1 MSKLESCY
9 APTSLKRW
17 DRRLPFIDNREQS
30 MFDALSNAI
39 ESADEIDICV
49 GYFYF
54 SGFQLLAYKLKN
66 KKIRI
71 IVGKELDPDCIPEI
85 VKYSRNQ
92 DVALDKYGLRKPTNS
107 HLQMRQNYLDAL
119 VGFVNDSD
127 TFDNPESESCF
138 EMFISKIMD
147 GSLEIRKTLEDYHG
161 KFYVIKNAKQYS
173 ANGDFP
179 GTVFHGSSNFTYR
192 GLSGQG
198 ELNEVSRDLHKF
210 QEATKI
216 FEDHWSQSRSIS
228 IVDGASA
235 TTFIAELKE
244 KLWIYQ
250 SPSPFLM
257 YLRVLLEIYGKTDEG
272 AGIKTPSEITN
283 GLFLDFQ
290 YQTDAIKFAIDRI
303 NTLDGVIIS
312 DVVGLGKSIIAAA
325 IAYNLDLDTLIIA
338 PPHLTQQWEDYKVE
352 FRVRGP
358 RVVSSGNI
366 KSIYDAYADSRKPL
380 LIIIDEAH
388 RFRNEDTNDYKM
400 LHQICRSNPNN
411 KVVLLT
417 ATPFNNSPKDVFA
430 LIKLFQTPGQS
441 TIRSIDNLSLRF
453 RELIKRYAVLRK
465 NLRTISHTEL
475 EKETMEI
482 AEEQRRYLEPVVI
495 RRSRLDLQYV
505 TRYRLDLEHQNI
517 KFPEVIGPELLDYDL
532 GDIADLYLETLEK
545 ISNPDKENSF
555 RGARYKPATYVTNRE
570 KFLETFGEDIDG
582 LDLTNAQTN
591 LADFMRK
598 LLVMRF
604 ESSRDAFRI
613 SLERMITNNE
623 LIHSWWTELKIVPIM
638 KKGALP
644 DPSDFTQEDGEMA
657 DELEE
662 KLQYLRE
669 NKGLLEVPIEWID
682 PSFIEDVDAD
692 TVLLKEIHSA
702 WFGKPKGVDPKVI
715 RVEGVINQLLK
726 ENPKRKIVIFSSYAD
741 TVNYLATKLKLSG
754 LHNVLNYTSAQ
765 SSKENRNILLANFDA
780 SFTQDKQRNDFQ
792 VLVCT
797 DALSEGVNL
806 NRAGVVINFD
816 IPYNPTRVIQ
826 RIGRINRINKL
837 MFPEISIYNCFPTV
851 VGEKETRI
859 KSISTLKISLINN
872 VIGSDSRTLTPDEDV
887 QSFFKDE
894 YQRTDGSKEDLNW
907 DAVHLEAFEQAK
919 SIKKTMDEV
928 VAIPRRTRIA
938 RVSADKEKD
947 KAVVFSKKGD
957 NILFI
962 LTKQDEETKLLSTQ
976 EGLAL
981 FKADIDEESKEL
993 SSNFPNLFSNAWQ
1006 KLAERHPLP
1015 EIRGRRSDAIKL
1027 LEALRIGLPSADGY
1041 CSDLIKIISKYDD
1054 VSEGTLKDVA
1064 NASNKDLTAC
1074 FASIQRI
1081 VPETFIRNVL
1091 ERIQR
1096 MEDEADVILLAEE
1109 LLS

>member
-1 MSKLESCY
+1 M
-9 APTSLKRW
+9 
-17 DRRLPFIDNREQS
+17 PFIENTEQT
-30 MFDALSNAI
+30 MLEALSNALDTT
-39 ESADEIDICV
+39 DEIDICV

-54 SGFQLLAYKLKN
+54 SGFAQLAEKLKD

-71 IVGKELDPDCIPEI
+71 VVGLELDPACIPEI
-85 VKYSRNQ
+85 VKYSRHQ
-92 DVALDKYGLRKPTNS
+92 DVSLDKYGLRKPTNS
-107 HLQMRQNYLDAL
+107 NLQIRQNYLDAL
-119 VGFVNDSD
+119 VGLVNDSD
-127 TFDNPESESCF
+127 TFDNPQNESVF
-138 EMFISKIMD
+138 EMFIDKIRD

-161 KFYVIKNAKQYS
+161 KFYILKNKKQFS

-192 GLSGQG
+192 GLSGQR
-198 ELNEVSRDLHKF
+198 ELNDVSRDLSKF
-210 QEATKI
+210 KEATKI
-216 FEDHWSQSRSIS
+216 FEQHWSQSQSIS
-228 IVDGASA
+228 IVDKA
-235 TTFIAELKE
+235 TADSFISQLKE

-250 SPSPFLM
+250 SPSPFAM
-257 YLRVLLEIYGKTDEG
+257 YLRVLLEIYGDNDKNMG
-272 AGIKTPSEITN
+272 LKTPSEITG
-283 GLFLDFQ
+283 GLFSDFQ
-290 YQTDAIKFAIDRI
+290 YQTDAIRFAIERI

-312 DVVGLGKSIIAAA
+312 DVVGLGKSIIASAV
-325 IAYNLDLDTLIIA
+325 AYNLDLDTLIIA
-338 PPHLTQQWEDYKVE
+338 PPHLNQQWEDYKVA

-366 KSIYDAYADSRKPL
+366 KSIFDNYSNSRSPL
-380 LIIIDEAH
+380 LIVIDEAH

-411 KVVLLT
+411 KVILLT
-417 ATPFNNSPKDVFA
+417 ATPFNNSPKDVFS

-453 RELIKRYAVLRK
+453 RELIRRYGVLRR
-465 NLRTISHTEL
+465 NLRTISDSDL
-475 EKETMEI
+475 EKETREI

-495 RRSRLDLQYV
+495 RRSRLDLEYV
-505 TRYRLDLEHQNI
+505 TRYRLDLEQQNI
-517 KFPEVIGPELLDYDL
+517 RFPKVIGPELLDYDL
-532 GDIADLYLETLEK
+532 GQTADLYLETLEK
-545 ISNPDKENSF
+545 LSNPDKENSF
-555 RGARYKPATYVTNRE
+555 RGARYKPATYITNRD
-570 KFLETFGEDIDG
+570 KFLKAFGEDIDG

-623 LIHSWWTELKIVPIM
+623 LIRSWWSELKIVPIM
-638 KKGALP
+638 KKGVLP
-644 DPSDFTQEDGEMA
+644 DPSDFSLEDGEIC

-662 KLQYLRE
+662 KLQHLRE
-669 NKGLLEVPIEWID
+669 NKGLLEVPIDWID

-692 TVLLKEIHSA
+692 TFLLKEIHSK
-702 WFGKPKGVDPKVI
+702 WFDKEDKYDPKVHRI
-715 RVEGVINQLLK
+715 EKVINQLLK
-726 ENPKRKIVIFSSYAD
+726 ENSKRKIVIFSSYAD
-741 TVNYLATKLKLSG
+741 TVNYLSEKLKHTG
-754 LHNVLNYTSAQ
+754 LHNVLNYTSAEA
-765 SSKENRNILLANFDA
+765 SKENRNILLSNFDA

-806 NRAGVVINFD
+806 NRAGVIINFD
-816 IPYNPTRVIQ
+816 IPYNPTKVIQ

-837 MFPEISIYNCFPTV
+837 MFPEIHIYNCFPTV

-872 VIGSDSRTLTPDEDV
+872 VIGSDSKTLTPDEDV

-907 DAVHLEAFEQAK
+907 DAIHLEAFEQAK
-919 SIKKTMDEV
+919 IDKRLMDEV

-938 RVSADKEKD
+938 RNSADKETD
-947 KAVVFSKKGD
+947 KAIVFSKKGE
-957 NILFI
+957 NILFL
-962 LTKQDEETKLLSTQ
+962 LTKKDEETLLLSTQ
-976 EGLAL
+976 EGLSL
-981 FKADIDEESKEL
+981 FKADVEEDGKEL
-993 SSNFPNLFSNAWQ
+993 TSNFPNLFSNAWQ
-1006 KLAERHPLP
+1006 KLAEKHPLP

-1027 LEALRIGLPSADGY
+1027 LEALRLSFPSADGY

-1054 VSEGTLKDVA
+1054 VSEGTLKDIA
-1064 NASNKDLTAC
+1064 NVSTKDLGVC
-1074 FASIQRI
+1074 FSQIQKI
-1081 VPETFIRNVL
+1081 VPETFIKNVL